1 MHVEVHSPR
10 WFLKVLYG
18 IYIIITSLR
27 RLMNRSWAG
36 IAAAVIGMLSANDA
50 VAGFVDGFD
59 LLAICR
65 PAEVDPVYRLKVAEC
80 HGYVIG
86 AADSFDCS
94 RPSSG
99 FAWDSTAPGTQKDLV
114 DSVVKWLR
122 AHPDT
127 LHYQAN
133 SLVAA
138 ALSEAH
144 PCTPGD
150 TTSSLSPA
158 TP

>member
-1 MHVEVHSPR
+1 
-10 WFLKVLYG
+10 
-18 IYIIITSLR
+18 
-27 RLMNRSWAG
+27 MNRSWAG

>member
-1 MHVEVHSPR
+1 MFNR
-10 WFLKVLYG
+10 WVG
-18 IYIIITSLR
+18 IV
-27 RLMNRSWAG
+27 
-36 IAAAVIGMLSANDA
+36 AAAMVAMLSAGNS
-50 VAGFVDGFD
+50 VAGFVDGSD
-59 LLAICR
+59 LLAICS
-65 PAEVDPVYRLKVAEC
+65 PAKADPVYRLKVAEC
-80 HGYVIG
+80 RGYVVG

-99 FAWDSTAPGTQKDLV
+99 FAWNSTAPATQRELV
-114 DSVVKWLR
+114 DTVINWLR
-122 AHPDT
+122 RNPST

-144 PCTPGD
+144 PCSPGE

-158 TP
+158 AP